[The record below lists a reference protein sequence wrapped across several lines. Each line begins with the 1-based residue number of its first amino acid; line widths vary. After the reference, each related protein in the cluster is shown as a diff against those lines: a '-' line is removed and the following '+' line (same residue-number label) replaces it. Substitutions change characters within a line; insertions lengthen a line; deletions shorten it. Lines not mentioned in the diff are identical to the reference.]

1 MGFRTFLV
9 AIAHGTTSGIF
20 RAESGAVKEAT
31 PPTRLVAR
39 AAVSV
44 RVAVAVAVFGR
55 RAVVVDRVFD
65 EDQMATAL
73 EGVALGAEN
82 RQMTA
87 RRADGGIFED
97 PADLRL
103 FCRQPHGETFG
114 PAGAGLLVGDRS
126 AEKSDAQRA
135 GREHAAE
142 IRERSARA
150 VHREFVGGTLH
161 AGNAVQRALFFE
173 LSTAA
178 SIKAMPRMPSAIFG

>member
-9 AIAHGTTSGIF
+9 AIAHGTTTGIF
-20 RAESGAVKEAT
+20 RTETGAVKEAT

-39 AAVSV
+39 AAISV

-55 RAVVVDRVFD
+55 RGVVVDRVFD
-65 EDQMATAL
+65 EDQIATAL
-73 EGVALGAEN
+73 EDVALGAEN
-82 RQMTA
+82 RQITA

-103 FCRQPHGETFG
+103 FCRQPRGETFG

-126 AEKSDAQRA
+126 AEKAHAHRA
-135 GREHAAE
+135 GGKRLAE
-142 IRERSARA
+142 VRQRPSRA
-150 VHREFVGGTLH
+150 MHREFFGGTLH
-161 AGNAVQRALFFE
+161 TGNAVQRALFFE

-178 SIKAMPRMPSAIFG
+178 SMKAMPRMPSAIFG